1 MSRTDANR
9 EGDDHRSEPA
19 IRTRLVGLSLAMVG
33 LWSVAVLGPYLELAT
48 EPAFVVAHGL
58 SAAGTAVFGV
68 GLVVGLPLL
77 VAAGCWTVGRVANT
91 PVAWSLAVSILAGL
105 AVTGLLR
112 ELGWLSLGLGVTAGV
127 LVHVRRWHRTL
138 AVTVLATLVSLIV
151 WFGPSDVGTYIRAGD
166 AGAAA
171 AAIVPRPVPVVVI
184 VFDELPVHALL
195 SADLTVNAER
205 FPAFADLARQSTF
218 FRLTSSVSP
227 QTSDSLPAL
236 LSGVEP
242 HPERAA
248 VGANYPT
255 LILSLFSGSHEV
267 FASEAFT
274 RLCDGENCAG
284 TAERSVGV
292 GLLIEDTAVYL
303 ADAVLPF
310 YENDAVRRS
319 WSHFRSGSKANGAA
333 GQDGSP
339 SVDIVAGGWDAET
352 EAARL
357 RALFATKPTGDR
369 PPLYFLHSILP
380 HQPYV
385 LTTDGTVY
393 PPIEL
398 PGTVG
403 STFWP
408 DDERVRLVGWQR
420 LQMQL
425 VATDKLLG
433 EAVELLRKGGLWDDA
448 IVIVTSDHG
457 LTFEPGPQRQPGSAP
472 LEVTAV
478 PLFIKTPAGTEVGL
492 SDLPA
497 LTIDIAPTLVALQGG
512 QPDAF
517 AFDGVDLYGGDIPT
531 VRTDAYRSGGRL
543 FTPVQDIEE
552 LRHLVALRAEW
563 ISTANGPPQLFRI
576 GASGSLVGELP
587 PRSPSPLEGASA
599 RVPSDFGLRTPDRS
613 HLVAVIT
620 VVGYDGDE
628 ILVAVNDIIAGVGI
642 RVGQSEFHVALD
654 PGLVADRVTS
664 IQILTPSG
672 MLISSR

>member
-9 EGDDHRSEPA
+9 EGEDHRSEPA
-19 IRTRLVGLSLAMVG
+19 IRSPRVSLLLATVG
-33 LWSVAVLGPYLELAT
+33 LWSIAVLGPYLELAA
-48 EPAFVVAHGL
+48 EPAFAVAHGL
-58 SAAGTAVFGV
+58 FATATGAFGV
-68 GLVVGLPLL
+68 VLLLGFPLL
-77 VAAGCWTVGRVANT
+77 VAAECWTVDRVANT
-91 PVAWSLAVSILAGL
+91 LIAWVVAVSILAGL
-105 AVTGLLR
+105 AVTSLLR

-127 LVHVRRWHRTL
+127 LVHVRRWHQTL
-138 AVTVLATLVSLIV
+138 AVTVVATFVALIV
-151 WFGPSDVGTYIRAGD
+151 WFGPSDVGTYIRAGG

-171 AAIVPRPVPVVVI
+171 AATVPSPVPVVVI
-184 VFDELPVHALL
+184 VFDELPLHALL

-227 QTSDSLPAL
+227 KTSDSLPAL
-236 LSGVEP
+236 LSGVQS
-242 HPERAA
+242 HPELAP

-255 LILSLFSGSHEV
+255 SILSLFSGSHEV

-292 GLLIEDTAVYL
+292 GLLIEDTAIYL

-319 WSHFRSGSKANGAA
+319 WSHFRSGSKTVDLLAA
-333 GQDGSP
+333 
-339 SVDIVAGGWDAET
+339 GWDAET
-352 EAARL
+352 EANRL
-357 RALFATKPTGDR
+357 RTLFATEPTGDR

-393 PPIEL
+393 PHVAL
-398 PGTVG
+398 PGTRG

-408 DDERVRLVGWQR
+408 DDERVRLAGWQR
-420 LQMQL
+420 FQMQL

-433 EAVELLRKGGLWDDA
+433 EAFELLRKGGLWDDA

-478 PLFIKTPAGTEVGL
+478 PLFIKTPAGIEIGL

-512 QPDAF
+512 QPGAY
-517 AFDGVDLYGGDIPT
+517 AFDGFDLYGGDIPS

-543 FTPVQDIEE
+543 FTPLQDIDE

-563 ISTANGPPQLFRI
+563 ISTANGPPQLFRL
-576 GASGSLVGELP
+576 GASGSLVGQPP
-587 PRSPSPLEGASA
+587 PRSPSLLEGASA
-599 RVPSDFGLRTPDRS
+599 SLPSDFAVRRPYIS
-613 HLVAVIT
+613 HLVGIVT
-620 VVGYDGDE
+620 VFGYDGDE
-628 ILVAVNDIIAGVGI
+628 IVVAVNDIIAGVGI

-654 PGLVADRVTS
+654 PGLIPDRLAS
-664 IQILTPSG
+664 IQILTPNG
-672 MLISSR
+672 RLISSQ

>member
-19 IRTRLVGLSLAMVG
+19 IRTRRAGLLLAMVG
-33 LWSVAVLGPYLELAT
+33 LWSVAVLGPYLELAA
-48 EPAFVVAHGL
+48 EPAFVLAHGL
-58 SAAGTAVFGV
+58 SAADTVVFGV
-68 GLVVGLPLL
+68 GLMVGFPLL

-91 PVAWSLAVSILAGL
+91 PVAWYLAVSILAGL

-127 LVHVRRWHRTL
+127 LVHVRRWHQTL
-138 AVTVLATLVSLIV
+138 AVTVLATFVALIV
-151 WFGPSDVGTYIRAGD
+151 WFGSSDVGTYIRGGD

-171 AAIVPRPVPVVVI
+171 TVAVPRPVPVVVI
-184 VFDELPVHALL
+184 VFDEMPLHALL

-242 HPERAA
+242 HPERAP

-274 RLCDGENCAG
+274 RLCDGEYCAA
-284 TAERSVGV
+284 TAEQSVGV

-303 ADAVLPF
+303 ADTLLPF

-319 WSHFRSGSKANGAA
+319 WSHFRLGSN
-333 GQDGSP
+333 
-339 SVDIVAGGWDAET
+339 DIVASGWNAET

-357 RALFATKPTGDR
+357 RALFATEPTGDR

-393 PPIEL
+393 PPVAL
-398 PGTVG
+398 PGTLG
-403 STFWP
+403 STAWP

-448 IVIVTSDHG
+448 IVVVTSDHG

-478 PLFIKTPAGTEVGL
+478 PLFIKTPGGTEVGL

-512 QPDAF
+512 QPGAF

-531 VRTDAYRSGGRL
+531 VRTDAYRSGGRQ

-552 LRHLVALRAEW
+552 LRRLVALRAEW
-563 ISTANGPPQLFRI
+563 ISTANGPPQLFRL
-576 GASGSLVGELP
+576 GASGSLVGKP
-587 PRSPSPLEGASA
+587 PPKLPSPLEGASA
-599 RVPSDFGLRTPDRS
+599 SLPSDFALRTSDRS

-620 VVGYDGDE
+620 VVGYDSDE
-628 ILVAVNDIIAGVGI
+628 ILVAVNGIVAGVGI

-654 PGLVADRVTS
+654 PGLVPDRVTS
-664 IQILTPSG
+664 IQILTPNG
-672 MLISSR
+672 TLISSR